1 MSPAPTDRAIESNA
15 CRARQRRHSLL
26 DGIGNGPPQAQRPHA
41 CLCEMG
47 PRRGR
52 SAPSFTAKVCSRQCH
67 GGASKRRRPCL
78 RLAPL
83 LLLAANAGCS
93 PDSSD
98 AGSAMLAGT
107 HSFVCANGTKVRVE
121 FLGDD
126 GLTVEAAILPD
137 GETERLTSPAAG
149 VTYFGDTMN
158 LSISNDWVVVIRPD
172 AKTQICQ
179 RAASNQ
185 PRDGRPT
192 PLTGPRPCTSTSARN
207 QARANIEEVS

>member
-1 MSPAPTDRAIESNA
+1 MSPAPTDRAIESKA
-15 CRARQRRHSLL
+15 CRARERRHSLL
-26 DGIGNGPPQAQRPHA
+26 DGIGNGPPQAQSPHA
-41 CLCEMG
+41 RLCEKG

-52 SAPSFTAKVCSRQCH
+52 SAPPFTAKVCSRQCH
-67 GGASKRRRPCL
+67 GEATKRRRPCVP
-78 RLAPL
+78 LASM

-93 PDSSD
+93 PESSD
-98 AGSAMLAGT
+98 AGSAGLTGT
-107 HSFVCANGTKVRVE
+107 HSFVCANATKVRVE

-137 GETERLTSPAAG
+137 GESEHLTAPAAG

-185 PRDGRPT
+185 PRDGHP
-192 PLTGPRPCTSTSARN
+192 PP
-207 QARANIEEVS
+207 

>member
-1 MSPAPTDRAIESNA
+1 MSPTPTDRAIESNA
-15 CRARQRRHSLL
+15 GRTRQRRLSLL

-41 CLCEMG
+41 CLCEKG

-67 GGASKRRRPCL
+67 GGALKRRRPCVP
-78 RLAPL
+78 LASL

-93 PDSSD
+93 PESSD

-137 GETERLTSPAAG
+137 GETERLTAPAAG

-158 LSISNDWVVVIRPD
+158 LSISSDWVVVIRRD
-172 AKTQICQ
+172 AKTQVCQ
-179 RAASNQ
+179 RAGSGQ
-185 PRDGRPT
+185 PQNGRP
-192 PLTGPRPCTSTSARN
+192 PP
-207 QARANIEEVS
+207 